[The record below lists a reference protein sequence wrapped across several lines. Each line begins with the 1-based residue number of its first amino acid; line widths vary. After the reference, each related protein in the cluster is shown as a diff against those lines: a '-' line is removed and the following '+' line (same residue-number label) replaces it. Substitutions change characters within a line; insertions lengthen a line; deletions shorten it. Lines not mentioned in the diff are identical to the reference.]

1 MPVIVSQQDGPA
13 SVRVDCSVP
22 APCGILPAF
31 PCLPFGLAGIDVT
44 PRRTDTNTL
53 DGHLSPARRP
63 RRPGDLKRA
72 KAALIKL
79 EFSIARALHWYQV
92 DVLLHG
98 SAPLHHLLSGAATPA
113 HPCPT
118 LYRVSP
124 VSPAVVSFSFSPSLA
139 RKDHGPAGPTAGRS
153 THGALVLSAGRK

>member
-1 MPVIVSQQDGPA
+1 MARRVSESTAVFRRPAASYPLSPVSLSAWQVLTSRRYG
-13 SVRVDCSVP
+13 
-22 APCGILPAF
+22 
-31 PCLPFGLAGIDVT
+31 
-44 PRRTDTNTL
+44 RTDTNTL